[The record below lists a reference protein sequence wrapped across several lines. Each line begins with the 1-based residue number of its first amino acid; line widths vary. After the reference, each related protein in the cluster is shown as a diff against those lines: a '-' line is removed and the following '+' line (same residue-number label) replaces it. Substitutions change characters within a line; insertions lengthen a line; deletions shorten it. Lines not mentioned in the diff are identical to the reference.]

1 MQGTHAGHTATLL
14 RASGEVLVT
23 EGYAYMGTAL
33 YDPYTNAWRSEAFG
47 LSRTSYTAT
56 EFPSGLVLFAGGSC
70 PAAVAHR
77 PTPPPLPL
85 SRT

>member
-1 MQGTHAGHTATLL
+1 MLDASMQGTHAGHTATLL

-23 EGYAYMGTAL
+23 
-33 YDPYTNAWRSEAFG
+33 D
-47 LSRTSYTAT
+47 YTAT
-56 EFPSGLVLFAGGSC
+56 ELPSGLVLFAGGSC
-70 PAAVAHR
+70 PRGLLSWPRRKGLRSSRGGEPRAAVAHR